1 MRVGSGLLAARFVT
15 SVFDCGKV
23 PADNRSAVAVAGRS
37 NVGKSTLIN
46 CITEGRNIAKV
57 SATPGKTQSLNFFLA
72 EERFYLVDL
81 PGYGYAKVSAETK
94 KMWGKLVEEYLT
106 GDPRLRGLVF
116 LIDCRRQFEKDDL
129 MLLDWVVNRPLP
141 FLIVITKADKLT
153 RSQLNTTV
161 SGYRK
166 LIFGKEDG
174 QLTPFSVRSGLGRK
188 EVIQWI
194 RQIAV

>member
-1 MRVGSGLLAARFVT
+1 MGSGLLTAQFVT
-15 SVFDCGKV
+15 SVFDCKKV
-23 PADNRSAVAVAGRS
+23 PADNRPAVAIAGRS

-46 CITEGRNIAKV
+46 CITEGKKIAKV

-72 EERFYLVDL
+72 ENKFYLVDL
-81 PGYGYAKVSAETK
+81 PGYGYAKVSTQIK
-94 KMWGKLVEEYLT
+94 KMWGQLVEGYLT
-106 GDPRLRGLVF
+106 GDRHLRGLVF

-129 MLLDWVVNRPLP
+129 MLLEWVVNRPLP

-161 SGYRK
+161 SSYRK
-166 LIFGKEDG
+166 LIFGENDG
-174 QLTPFSVRSGLGRK
+174 QLTPFSARSGLGRK

-194 RQIAV
+194 RQIVV